1 MFRPYR
7 VRSLQGQFPQ
17 HMWLSAT
24 HWPSCSPGRL
34 AHPGL
39 INFLKH
45 SSGPGPP
52 LPRNFQWLFI
62 AWRIKSLLLNLGI
75 ESLLES
81 DPKAYLSLDPAD
93 TVCPCKVGY
102 SLSLGQLLLPSA
114 VSAGKVSLPPQHI
127 PQGSACILR
136 LPRIWFQLPGPG
148 RPFCLCL
155 CSTSSRL
162 LTKAAQSR
170 DSCPTGLLQHEFMRG
185 AA

>member
-17 HMWLSAT
+17 HMWLST
-24 HWPSCSPGRL
+24 TNWPSCSPGRL

-45 SSGPGPP
+45 SSGPGPS

-62 AWRIKSLLLNLGI
+62 GRRVKSLLLNLGI

-81 DPKAYLSLDPAD
+81 DPKAGLSLSG
-93 TVCPCKVGY
+93 PCRHRVHLQG
-102 SLSLGQLLLPSA
+102 GLLPVPGTAPLAFCSECRE
-114 VSAGKVSLPPQHI
+114 GLPSSTAHTSGLSMHPASFNNLVPTPWAQE
-127 PQGSACILR
+127 AF
-136 LPRIWFQLPGPG
+136 LPL
-148 RPFCLCL
+148 
-155 CSTSSRL
+155 SSSRL
-162 LTKAAQSR
+162 LMKAAQSR
-170 DSCPTGLLQHEFMRG
+170 DSCSIGLLQHEFMRG